1 MGRFYYIVAYFPN
14 MTEPKP
20 YPSILQG
27 FGLIIVALAYSILFA
42 LLSEL
47 ITSMVGSGMSNNA
60 IYKGVKGLFLYV
72 IPVAATYFFAVKQR
86 NRSGI
91 TEGMSFKPFSLT
103 IFTVGFA
110 VIFCMGFLTELFDY
124 FVPPTDSFIRLIEN
138 VIGLDAFSVIAAVVA
153 APILEELL
161 MRGIILDGFLKRY
174 SPAKSILWSAVI
186 FGVFHLNP
194 WQAVGAFAIGLL
206 LGWLYWKTK
215 SLTLCILLH
224 AANNATAFLVVSMI
238 GKDKMNHSDSLV
250 DYMGMAN
257 YLVGFAVV
265 LIVLIGCKRF
275 LNRHFKKQ
283 LPAEGQSGNLPI

>member
-1 MGRFYYIVAYFPN
+1 
-14 MTEPKP
+14 MTERKP

-91 TEGMSFKPFSLT
+91 TEGISFKPFSLT

-265 LIVLIGCKRF
+265 LIVLIGCMRF